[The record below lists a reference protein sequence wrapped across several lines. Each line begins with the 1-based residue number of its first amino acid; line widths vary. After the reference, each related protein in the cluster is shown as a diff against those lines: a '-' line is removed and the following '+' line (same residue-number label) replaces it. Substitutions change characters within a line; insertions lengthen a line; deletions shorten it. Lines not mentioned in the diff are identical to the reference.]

1 MSLKHLTFSSLFSTS
16 TCTVQLNLKNKKL
29 STSQHLL
36 GQKLNGI
43 FYLFIYL
50 VKIAYKA
57 VILANQLP

>member
-36 GQKLNGI
+36 GQKLNRV
-43 FYLFIYL
+43 FYLFSEDSI
-50 VKIAYKA
+50 
-57 VILANQLP
+57 